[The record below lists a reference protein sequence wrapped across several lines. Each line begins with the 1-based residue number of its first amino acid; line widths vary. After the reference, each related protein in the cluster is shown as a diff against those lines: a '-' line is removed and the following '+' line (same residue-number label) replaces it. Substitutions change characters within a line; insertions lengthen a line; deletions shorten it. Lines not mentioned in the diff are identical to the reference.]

1 MANLWCMCAGTK
13 SNPLRTLFVKRK
25 ASIRTLASWEGSAS
39 DFNEMD
45 FELLLLRLAEGKVL
59 K

>member
-1 MANLWCMCAGTK
+1 MANLWCMCAVTW
-13 SNPLRTLFVKRK
+13 SNSLRTLFVKRK
-25 ASIRTLASWEGSAS
+25 ASCRALASPEVSAS

-45 FELLLLRLAEGKVL
+45 FELLPLRLAKGKVL